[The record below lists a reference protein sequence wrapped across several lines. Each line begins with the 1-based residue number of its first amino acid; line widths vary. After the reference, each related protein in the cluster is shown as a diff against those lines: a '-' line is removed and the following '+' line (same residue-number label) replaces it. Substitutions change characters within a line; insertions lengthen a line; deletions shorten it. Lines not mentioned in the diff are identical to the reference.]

1 MNLNLTSNSTTGY
14 KSGRAWRPDQAQVGA
29 RMSAVETVRGTVDTP
44 PTTRTAALMDFGGVI
59 TSSVLQAFEQFG
71 ESLGAPPGLIQEL
84 LGHDTAARKLLVE
97 HECGRIDADAFDRG
111 FAERL
116 CAHGVVVEPERLSA
130 RMQAGLRRDDDTVR
144 LIEDLRTAGV
154 PIALVSNAFG
164 RDCYAGFD
172 LDALADV
179 VVISSEVGV
188 RKPSRRIYAIA
199 CERLGIDP
207 HQAVMVDDLR
217 QNLDGAARLGIAGVL
232 HPDAAGTR
240 KQLSERFGIGERTR

>member
-1 MNLNLTSNSTTGY
+1 MT
-14 KSGRAWRPDQAQVGA
+14 R
-29 RMSAVETVRGTVDTP
+29 SAV
-44 PTTRTAALMDFGGVI
+44 LLDFGGVVS
-59 TSSVLQAFEQFG
+59 TSVLRAFEAFG
-71 ESLGAPPGLIQEL
+71 ELLGAPAGLIPDL
-84 LGHDTAARKLLVE
+84 LSQDTVARQLLVDN
-97 HECGRIDADAFDRG
+97 ECGRIDADAFDRG

-116 CAHGVVVEPERLSA
+116 RAHGVEVEPERLSA

-144 LIEDLRTAGV
+144 LIEELRAARV

-179 VVISSEVGV
+179 VVISSEVGI
-188 RKPSRRIYAIA
+188 RKPSRKIYAIA

-207 HQAVMVDDLR
+207 RQAVMVDDLQ

-232 HPDAAGTR
+232 HTDAADTGT
-240 KQLSERFGIGERTR
+240 QLDERFGIGVKTR

>member
-1 MNLNLTSNSTTGY
+1 MST
-14 KSGRAWRPDQAQVGA
+14 
-29 RMSAVETVRGTVDTP
+29 VETVRGPVDTA
-44 PTTRTAALMDFGGVI
+44 PTTRTAVLIDFGGVI
-59 TSSVLQAFEQFG
+59 TTGVLQAFEQFG
-71 ESLGAPPGLIQEL
+71 ELLGAPPGLVLDL
-84 LGHDTAARKLLVE
+84 LSHDTAARKLLVE

-111 FAERL
+111 FADRL
-116 CAHGVVVEPERLSA
+116 SEHGVVVEPERLSA

-154 PIALVSNAFG
+154 PVALVSNALG

-207 HQAVMVDDLR
+207 HQAVMVDDLQ

-232 HPDAAGTR
+232 HTDAADTR
-240 KQLSERFGIGERTR
+240 KQLSERFGIGVRNR

>member
-1 MNLNLTSNSTTGY
+1 
-14 KSGRAWRPDQAQVGA
+14 
-29 RMSAVETVRGTVDTP
+29 VRGP
-44 PTTRTAALMDFGGVI
+44 MKRTAVLVDFGGVI
-59 TSSVLQAFEQFG
+59 TSSVLQALEEFG
-71 ESLGAPPGLIQEL
+71 ESLGTAPGLIQEL
-84 LGHDTAARKLLVE
+84 LGHDAAAAQLLVE
-97 HECGRIDADAFDRG
+97 HECGRIDADDFDRG

-116 CAHGVVVEPERLSA
+116 CTSGVEVRPDRLSA
-130 RMQAGLRRDDDTVR
+130 RMQAGLRRDDATVR
-144 LIEDLRTAGV
+144 LVEELRTLGI

-199 CERLGIDP
+199 CERLATDP
-207 HQAVMVDDLR
+207 RQAVMVDDLQ

-232 HPDAAGTR
+232 HTSAADTR
-240 KQLSERFGIGERTR
+240 TQLAERFGIGKGTR

>member
-1 MNLNLTSNSTTGY
+1 
-14 KSGRAWRPDQAQVGA
+14 
-29 RMSAVETVRGTVDTP
+29 MSAVGAVRGAVDTAP
-44 PTTRTAALMDFGGVI
+44 MTRTAVLVDFGGVI
-59 TSSVLQAFEQFG
+59 TTSVLQAFEQFG
-71 ESLGAPPGLIQEL
+71 ELLGAPPGLVLDL
-84 LGHDTAARKLLVE
+84 LSRDTAARKLLVD

-111 FAERL
+111 FADRL
-116 CAHGVVVEPERLSA
+116 SAHGLVVQPERLSA

-188 RKPSRRIYAIA
+188 RKPSRKIYAIA
-199 CERLGIDP
+199 CTRLGIDP
-207 HQAVMVDDLR
+207 LQAVMVDDLQ

-232 HPDAAGTR
+232 HTDAGDTR
-240 KQLSERFGIGERTR
+240 TQLSERFGIGRRSR

>member
-1 MNLNLTSNSTTGY
+1 MST
-14 KSGRAWRPDQAQVGA
+14 
-29 RMSAVETVRGTVDTP
+29 VETVRRPVDTAP
-44 PTTRTAALMDFGGVI
+44 MTRTAVLMDFGGVI
-59 TSSVLQAFEQFG
+59 TTSVLQAFEQFG
-71 ESLGAPPGLIQEL
+71 ELLGAPPGLVLDL
-84 LGHDTAARKLLVE
+84 LSHDSAARELLVE

-111 FAERL
+111 FADRL
-116 CAHGVVVEPERLSA
+116 SAHGVAAQPERLSA

-144 LIEDLRTAGV
+144 LIEDLRAAGI

-172 LDALADV
+172 LDALANV

-207 HQAVMVDDLR
+207 LQAVMVDDLQ

-232 HPDAAGTR
+232 HTDAADTG
-240 KQLSERFGIGERTR
+240 KQLSERFGMGLRTR

>member
-1 MNLNLTSNSTTGY
+1 MST
-14 KSGRAWRPDQAQVGA
+14 
-29 RMSAVETVRGTVDTP
+29 VETARGAVDTAP
-44 PTTRTAALMDFGGVI
+44 MTRTAVLVDFGGVI
-59 TSSVLQAFEQFG
+59 TTSVLQAFEQFG
-71 ESLGAPPGLIQEL
+71 ELLGAPPGLVLDL
-84 LGHDTAARKLLVE
+84 LSHDTAARKLLVE

-116 CAHGVVVEPERLSA
+116 SAHGVVVQPERLSA
-130 RMQAGLRRDDDTVR
+130 RMQSGLRRDDDTVR
-144 LIEDLRTAGV
+144 LIEDLRIAGV

-199 CERLGIDP
+199 CMRLGIDP
-207 HQAVMVDDLR
+207 LQAVMVDDLQ

-232 HPDAAGTR
+232 HTDAADTR
-240 KQLSERFGIGERTR
+240 TQLSERFGIGQATR

>member
-1 MNLNLTSNSTTGY
+1 
-14 KSGRAWRPDQAQVGA
+14 
-29 RMSAVETVRGTVDTP
+29 MSIVETVRAPVDTAP
-44 PTTRTAALMDFGGVI
+44 MTRTAVLIDFGGVI
-59 TSSVLQAFEQFG
+59 TTSVLQAFERFG
-71 ESLGAPPGLIQEL
+71 ELVGAPPGLIPDL
-84 LGHDTAARKLLVE
+84 LSHDTAARNLLVE
-97 HECGRIDADAFDRG
+97 HECGRIDADTFDRG
-111 FAERL
+111 FANRL
-116 CAHGVVVEPERLSA
+116 HAHGVVVQPERLSA

-144 LIEDLRTAGV
+144 LIEDLRATGV

-188 RKPSRRIYAIA
+188 RKPSRKIYAIA

-207 HQAVMVDDLR
+207 GQAVMVDDLQ

-232 HPDAAGTR
+232 HTSAANTR
-240 KQLSERFGIGERTR
+240 TQLSEYFCIEQPTR